1 MSFWGKLFGSDN
13 VIKKAADGVYN
24 GIDAVFFTKQE
35 QSEHFLK
42 LLQAYEPFKL
52 AQRLLALIVGIPYV
66 LVWLICAVMM
76 VIAAFMEPCTTEM
89 ICRSNTVLDISK
101 ELASKNNDTLGVPFA
116 IILGFYFAGG
126 TAEGII
132 RARSTK

>member
-24 GIDAVFFTKQE
+24 GIDAAIFTKQE
-35 QSEHFLK
+35 QSEYFLS
-42 LLQAYEPFKL
+42 LLKAYEPFKL

-66 LVWLICAVMM
+66 LVWLVCAFMM
-76 VIAAFMEPCTTEM
+76 VGAALMEPCATEM
-89 ICRSNTVLDISK
+89 ICRSNTVMDVSK
-101 ELASKNNDTLGVPFA
+101 ELASQNNDTLGVPFA

-132 RARSTK
+132 RARSNK

>member
-13 VIKKAADGVYN
+13 VIKKATDGIYN
-24 GIDAVFFTKQE
+24 GIDAAIFTKQE
-35 QSEHFLK
+35 KAGHFLN
-42 LLQAYEPFKL
+42 LLKAYEPFKL
-52 AQRLLALIVGIPYV
+52 AQRFLALTVGIPYV
-66 LVWLICAVMM
+66 LVWLVCAFMM

-132 RARSTK
+132 RARSKR